1 MVRTKQG
8 AIIGGF
14 TTKSWEPRTGGY
26 TVDDAAFIFNMNQ
39 RFNQSHGKYSIFFRD
54 SGFQFGNEMFRVTAS
69 QLNQDNA
76 GASYYADTDWGY
88 DIPKDSSGK
97 SSLTGEASNNFTP
110 VELEVFKVVNY

>member
-1 MVRTKQG
+1 MKTKQG

-14 TTKSWEPRTGGY
+14 TTKSWGPIPGEY
-26 TVDDAAFIFNMNQ
+26 TVDADAFIFNMNQ
-39 RFNQSHGKYSIFFRD
+39 RFNQTNSKYSILLSTD
-54 SGFQFGNEMFRVTAS
+54 GFMFGNGMFSVSGS

-76 GASYYADTDWGY
+76 GRNCHAETWRGY

-97 SSLTGEASNNFTP
+97 SSLTGEAGFYFTP

>member
-1 MVRTKQG
+1 VKTKQG

-14 TTKSWEPRTGGY
+14 TTKSWGPFTYSY

-39 RFNQSHGKYSIFFRD
+39 RFNQTTGKHSIYLRD
-54 SGFQFGNEMFRVTAS
+54 DGFEFGNKMFEVSGS

-76 GASYYADTDWGY
+76 GKNNHANTGWGY

-97 SSLTGEASNNFTP
+97 SSLTGEAGSWFTP